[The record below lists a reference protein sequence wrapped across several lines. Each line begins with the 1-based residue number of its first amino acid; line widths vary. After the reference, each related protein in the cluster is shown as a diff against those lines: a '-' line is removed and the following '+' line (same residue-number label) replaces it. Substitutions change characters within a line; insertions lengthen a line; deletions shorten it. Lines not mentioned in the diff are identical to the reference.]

1 MAQSWKYA
9 VLLGLVGVATA
20 VGCTV
25 KEGDGDGFGGAAGE
39 GGDSGSGGTGGTAG
53 KGGAAGKG
61 GTGGTAGK
69 GGTGGKGGAAGAA
82 GKAGSGGTAGASG
95 SAGESGSGG
104 EGGDA
109 DPVTCDPDPGD
120 PELGS
125 TPYPTCEPEDAS
137 DECGTCIQENCCEE
151 SKECYGYEPKNVC
164 GWGGPEGLGEIDCYE
179 TCLKEY
185 VSGAEGVCDDE
196 GIFGCLNT
204 CVTDGCGAVAGNQ
217 TQALAICMNSNCSDE
232 CFGADS
238 CEE

>member
-20 VGCTV
+20 AGCTV
-25 KEGDGDGFGGAAGE
+25 KEGDDDDIGGFGGE
-39 GGDSGSGGTGGTAG
+39 SGDAGTGGTSG
-53 KGGAAGKG
+53 KGGSAGKG

-69 GGTGGKGGAAGAA
+69 GGTAGSAGKGGTGGTAGKGGAAG
-82 GKAGSGGTAGASG
+82 SGGTTAGSSG
-95 SAGESGSGG
+95 EAGGGG
-104 EGGDA
+104 EGAEDV
-109 DPVTCDPDPGD
+109 VTCDPDEGNLD
-120 PELGS
+120 S
-125 TPYPTCEPEDAS
+125 TPYPDCEPANDD
-137 DECGTCIQENCCEE
+137 DECGACIQENCCEE
-151 SKECYGYEPKNVC
+151 SKECYGFEPKNVC

-185 VSGAEGVCDDE
+185 VTGAEGVCDDE

-204 CVTDGCGAVAGNQ
+204 CVTDACGAVPGNR
-217 TQALAICMNSNCSDE
+217 TQDLAVCMNSNCSDE